1 MNVQEALELSRIRP
15 ELKLRNVPL
24 YAVVHETL
32 GVEEFAPFLEA
43 DGIYLD
49 TEVGCDAFEFCC
61 CTVSMIYIYIR
72 ERKREWRSLEIKA
85 AGAVEKHSFF
95 TPT

>member
-43 DGIYLD
+43 NGIYLD

-61 CTVSMIYIYIR
+61 CTVTMIYNR
-72 ERKREWRSLEIKA
+72 ERESGDFLR
-85 AGAVEKHSFF
+85 
-95 TPT
+95 